1 MKKITGICPAF
12 YSAYDKNGNIS
23 YDGYQKHLRYLMD
36 KGVKSIY
43 ACGSSGD
50 AFYQTTEERKSSL
63 EAIMEAAEGKVD
75 VIAHIAAP
83 NTRDSIELAQHAEKL
98 GVHSIA
104 AVPGVYYGLSDKTVY
119 GYWKDIIDA
128 TDKVGF
134 FIYNIPQTTRYRLS
148 DGVLSELYKTG
159 RIEGVKSSSDEI
171 LDIIRFRNDIGK
183 NLTIFC
189 GSDEQYLGGRAV
201 GADGGI
207 GGTYEAFLELFFAID
222 KAFLAGDNAR
232 AAELQSVATSF
243 IFRLVSNGT
252 YNAKAKYIMKLRG
265 VDLGEARKPFC
276 PLKEED
282 RICAENIFG
291 DYLAALKKYGIEY

>member
-1 MKKITGICPAF
+1 MGKITGICPAL
-12 YSAYDKNGNIS
+12 YSAYDEQGNIS
-23 YDGYQKHLRYLMD
+23 YNGYREHLQYLIK
-36 KGVKSIY
+36 KGVKCIY

-50 AFYQTTEERKSSL
+50 AFYQTTEERKKAL
-63 EAIMEAAEGKVD
+63 EAIMDAAEGKMD

-83 NTRDSIELAQHAEKL
+83 NTRDSIELARHAEKL

-104 AVPGVYYGLSDKTVY
+104 AVPGVYYALSDKAVY
-119 GYWKDIIDA
+119 RYWKDIIDA

-148 DGVLSELYKTG
+148 DGVLSELCKTG

-171 LDIIRFRNDIGK
+171 LDIIRFKNLIGK
-183 NLTIFC
+183 ELTVLC

-222 KAFLAGDNAR
+222 EAFSSGNNAR
-232 AAELQSVATSF
+232 AAELQGAVTSL
-243 IFRLVSNGT
+243 IFRLVGHGT
-252 YNAKAKYIMKLRG
+252 YNAKAKYIMRLRG
-265 VDLGEARKPFC
+265 VELGGVRKPFC
-276 PLKEED
+276 ELEKED
-282 RICAENIFG
+282 IKCAESIFG
-291 DYLAALKKYGIEY
+291 DYLSVLDKYKIKY